1 MAKDLIL
8 DRILACLAQIWASQ
22 IFFASFI
29 STNIVPSYHPIKFQG
44 KLMDQTWENGK
55 KPNFGF
61 DFGPFSPKF
70 APPKFFCWS

>member
-29 STNIVPSYHPIKFQG
+29 STNI
-44 KLMDQTWENGK
+44 
-55 KPNFGF
+55 
-61 DFGPFSPKF
+61 
-70 APPKFFCWS
+70 